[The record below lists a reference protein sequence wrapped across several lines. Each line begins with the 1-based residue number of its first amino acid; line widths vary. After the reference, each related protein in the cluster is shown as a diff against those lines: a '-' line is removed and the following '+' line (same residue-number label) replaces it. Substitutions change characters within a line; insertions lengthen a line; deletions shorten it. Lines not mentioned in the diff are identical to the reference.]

1 MSANQAIIG
10 SDNALSPAR
19 RQAIIWTND
28 NIILQIR
35 PLGTNFSEILIEIQ
49 IFSLKKIHS
58 KMAAIL
64 SQLYCVKNLHAW
76 YYLIQSI
83 QNDKELLF
91 LNTTQFLQYL
101 TNMLHIIL
109 MCCFLD
115 IQRILFCNMNSIIW
129 GYRDYRLFFDTHQM
143 IRCMLTAE
151 EIKTNFHD
159 WYQENCI
166 WNCHRIS
173 FILYHTW
180 VWNRGICM
188 CVIVRP
194 RSHMLIVLKK
204 VIPDTTRYD
213 FA

>member
-10 SDNALSPAR
+10 SDNGLSPAL

-35 PLGTNFSEILIEIQ
+35 PLGTNFSAIEIQ

-91 LNTTQFLQYL
+91 LNTAQFLQYL

-109 MCCFLD
+109 MGCFLD
-115 IQRILFCNMNSIIW
+115 IQRIFFCNMNSIIW
-129 GYRDYRLFFDTHQM
+129 GYMDDRLFFDT
-143 IRCMLTAE
+143 LTVE
-151 EIKTNFHD
+151 E
-159 WYQENCI
+159 WYQENFI
-166 WNCHRIS
+166 WNC
-173 FILYHTW
+173 
-180 VWNRGICM
+180 
-188 CVIVRP
+188 
-194 RSHMLIVLKK
+194 LK
-204 VIPDTTRYD
+204 VNATGTLS
-213 FA
+213 